1 MLGSNNLMNWWD
13 ITLPFMYCVFHHI
26 SDHLQRLILFWQF
39 YKKVGLW
46 SDPPP
51 PWLVQKTKFVKGKIF
66 GAPLREGFWEKKKSE
81 KGGTFPKLNPCILIE
96 MVINEIVPLDPYSN
110 AWWGGWVWH
119 MDWGPPLS
127 SFARRTLKQE
137 TGVCFIWHPEYLNRN
152 IEIPNVSRWVK
163 LRGSLVQAKYHI
175 PFIRFDISFK
185 STEHLKQLSE
195 YCSCRIQFCQVFALA
210 YLCATY
216 LCICVPVN
224 SQFKYLSNI
233 PSQYRATCQTL
244 SIRNRHKLGA
254 FFANSRSP
262 TYDKEARS
270 QEGWVFCENTAG
282 KQFCHPAQIC

>member
-1 MLGSNNLMNWWD
+1 MHDGGVLRVTWTEDHVKYRLR
-13 ITLPFMYCVFHHI
+13 TLRSQFLIFFQPKCVHY
-26 SDHLQRLILFWQF
+26 QY
-39 YKKVGLW
+39 YKN
-46 SDPPP
+46 
-51 PWLVQKTKFVKGKIF
+51 
-66 GAPLREGFWEKKKSE
+66 AP
-81 KGGTFPKLNPCILIE
+81 
-96 MVINEIVPLDPYSN
+96 N

-163 LRGSLVQAKYHI
+163 LRGSLVQGKYHI
-175 PFIRFDISFK
+175 PHFDISLK
-185 STEHLKQLSE
+185 CSTSPLSH
-195 YCSCRIQFCQVFALA
+195 SILQSFCTVA
-210 YLCATY
+210 YLCAAY

-244 SIRNRHKLGA
+244 SIRNRHKLSA

-270 QEGWVFCENTAG
+270 EVGWVFCENTAG
-282 KQFCHPAQIC
+282 KQFCHPAQFC